1 MTQPHAI
8 VAIDSAPAMHL
19 LARLCLVAPF
29 AVSGLVKLTDWPGA
43 VAEAA
48 GLVPAAPVLVAALTI
63 VVQLV
68 GSGLVFLRG
77 WSWLGAGM
85 LAVFT
90 GLATLIGHAFWLLH
104 GPERAVQM
112 AAFLEHASIIGGF
125 VLLALVDGLRNG
137 ARA

>member
-1 MTQPHAI
+1 MKQPGAI
-8 VAIDSAPAMHL
+8 VAIDSMPAMHV

-43 VAEAA
+43 VTEAA
-48 GLVPAAPVLVAALTI
+48 GMVPSAPALVAALTI
-63 VVQLV
+63 GVQLA
-68 GSGLVFLRG
+68 GSVLVFLRG

-90 GLATLIGHAFWLLH
+90 GIATLIAHAFWMFH

-112 AAFLEHASIIGGF
+112 AGFFEHASIIGGF
-125 VLLALVDGLRNG
+125 ILLALVDGIRNG
-137 ARA
+137 ARP

>member
-1 MTQPHAI
+1 MNQPRAI
-8 VAIDSAPAMHL
+8 VAIDSMPAMHV

-29 AVSGLVKLTDWPGA
+29 AVSGVVKLADFHGA
-43 VAEAA
+43 IVEAA
-48 GLVPAAPVLVAALTI
+48 GLVPDAPALVAATTI

-68 GSGLVFLRG
+68 GSALVFSRG

-90 GLATLIGHAFWLLH
+90 AIATLLAHAFWLVS

-112 AAFLEHASIIGGF
+112 AGFFEHAAIIGGF
-125 VLLALVDGLRNG
+125 MLLALVDGIRNG
-137 ARA
+137 ARP